1 MGMSDYVRG
10 LRRLVGTE
18 LLFMPSVAC
27 MIRDDEGRMLL
38 VRHVEGRWML
48 PGGVVDPG
56 ERPADA
62 ARRECWEEAGIVVD
76 PVRIAGVFGGP
87 EHHTTYENGDNA
99 GWIVTVFDAV
109 HPRGRAARTRRRDA
123 GRRLVRTRML
133 IDAREVADADPRVG
147 AWLIGA
153 RGASQLTWLPPQ

>member
-1 MGMSDYVRG
+1 
-10 LRRLVGTE
+10 
-18 LLFMPSVAC
+18 
-27 MIRDDEGRMLL
+27 MLL

-109 HPRGRAARTRRRDA
+109 LRAGEPHAHDDETQDVGWFA
-123 GRRLVRTRML
+123 PDE
-133 IDAREVADADPRVG
+133 IDALEMADATRATLRALLGGSSFV
-147 AWLIGA
+147 AA
-153 RGASQLTWLPPQ
+153 TWLPPD

>member
-10 LRRLVGTE
+10 LRGLIGTE

-62 ARRECWEEAGIVVD
+62 ARRECWEEAGILVD

-109 HPRGRAARTRRRDA
+109 HREGEPHAHDDETQDVGWFAPDE
-123 GRRLVRTRML
+123 
-133 IDAREVADADPRVG
+133 IDALEMADATR
-147 AWLIGA
+147 ATLRALIGGSSFVA
-153 RGASQLTWLPPQ
+153 ATWLPPE